1 VLTDVSAD
9 GDAAKQKLPEG
20 FDLKAKVIEI
30 LEKNEFLEKRSS
42 KLDIDDF
49 LRLLSLF
56 NQEGIHF
63 A

>member
-1 VLTDVSAD
+1 VCAHV
-9 GDAAKQKLPEG
+9 QKLPEG

-30 LEKNEFLEKRSS
+30 LEQNDFLEKRSS

-49 LRLLSLF
+49 LRLLSCF

>member
-1 VLTDVSAD
+1 VLTDVGAGGD
-9 GDAAKQKLPEG
+9 GKQKLPEG